1 MDARARRDNNMLI
14 KTLIEDWLSTF
25 PDRASALRVLERHRV
40 PCAPVLTL
48 NEAIAHDHLRGR
60 GTVRKVADA
69 GIGAFA
75 IPGMP
80 VKFSRW
86 PDRTALSAGL
96 LGQHNEEVL
105 KEFAGLSDAEI
116 AALYQDKVL
125 VRDPA
130 LDKRRA

>member
-1 MDARARRDNNMLI
+1 ML
-14 KTLIEDWLSTF
+14 EQ
-25 PDRASALRVLERHRV
+25 HRV

-60 GTVRKVADA
+60 GTVRKVEDA
-69 GIGAFA
+69 GIGAFD

-80 VKFSRW
+80 MKFSRW
-86 PDRTALSAGL
+86 PDRTGISADL
-96 LGQHNEEVL
+96 LGQHNEDVL

-116 AALYQDKVL
+116 AALYEEKVL

-130 LDKRRA
+130 LGKRTA